1 MPLPQPYLEDIGSTA
16 ELHQAI
22 AAIMGSQIGKYSYKI
37 NGVAH
42 AADAIYV
49 VENRDTDP
57 PREWGRSG
65 IEILVYE
72 PKIGGHNYLGVTGL
86 DQIFE
91 IKVIQHDRS
100 TTLNTAKS
108 ALLVGL
114 PMLLERSHLGIN
126 NQDDEE
132 LNLYQV
138 QTHLG

>member
-1 MPLPQPYLEDIGSTA
+1 MPLTPPYLDDIASTA
-16 ELHQAI
+16 ELHQAV
-22 AAIMGSQIGKYSYKI
+22 AAIMGSQIGEYSYKI

-42 AADAIYV
+42 TADAIYV
-49 VENRDTDP
+49 VKNRDTDP

-65 IEILVYE
+65 IEILIYE
-72 PKIGGHNYLGVTGL
+72 PKISGHNYLGATGL

-100 TTLNTAKS
+100 LNLANAKA

-114 PMLLERSHLGIN
+114 PLFGERSHLGSN
-126 NQDDEE
+126 AQDNEE
-132 LNLYQV
+132 LNLFQV